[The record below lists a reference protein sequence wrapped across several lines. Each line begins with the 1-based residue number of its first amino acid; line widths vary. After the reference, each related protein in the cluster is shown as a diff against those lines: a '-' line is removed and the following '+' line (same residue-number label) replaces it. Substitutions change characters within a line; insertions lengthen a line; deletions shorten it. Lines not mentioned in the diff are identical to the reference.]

1 MRAAVG
7 KSTEESNMDAA
18 ANDSISAAISG
29 NEVDQDESN
38 HQVLS
43 NRWLIDI
50 KTAKRGSTT
59 GSLYK
64 IFCILRR
71 EALAICICLFCIPN
85 WTTRGGQTA
94 NAAIRILRYK
104 G

>member
-7 KSTEESNMDAA
+7 KSTEESTMDAA

-38 HQVLS
+38 RQVLS

-50 KTAKRGSTT
+50 KTAKS
-59 GSLYK
+59 
-64 IFCILRR
+64 
-71 EALAICICLFCIPN
+71 E
-85 WTTRGGQTA
+85 
-94 NAAIRILRYK
+94 
-104 G
+104 

>member
-18 ANDSISAAISG
+18 ANDSISAAISD

-50 KTAKRGSTT
+50 KTAKS
-59 GSLYK
+59 
-64 IFCILRR
+64 
-71 EALAICICLFCIPN
+71 E
-85 WTTRGGQTA
+85 
-94 NAAIRILRYK
+94 
-104 G
+104 